1 MGPLGPN
8 GFSGCYMEVAMRAA
22 IASLLLAFL
31 VISAGCTD
39 VLTYANKSRE
49 EGVRLY
55 NERYYADAAGAFR
68 NSVRQ
73 DPRDYRSQ
81 YYLGLCYDELK
92 QHHQA
97 FSSFRTSLDVMTQLG
112 PNFVAPEFR
121 QQVLDAYG
129 ASVARHD
136 ENESESNALTKRAQ
150 ASTSGEEWFIL
161 AKAFRLRGDA
171 DRAIDAYTR
180 AARVAGDDFSIR
192 KEFGLYLLDP
202 LAQNK
207 DAEYWLR
214 LANRLQPYDE
224 AVNAGLAK
232 LGVTVTASSRNRE
245 PIPRYTPPPRQAAV
259 IPIAPPSAAPV
270 AGSAVD
276 LPRD

>member
-1 MGPLGPN
+1 
-8 GFSGCYMEVAMRAA
+8 MEVAMRAA
-22 IASLLLAFL
+22 IASILLAVLFFTT
-31 VISAGCTD
+31 GCTE
-39 VLTYANKSRE
+39 VLTYANKSRD
-49 EGVRLY
+49 EGMRLY
-55 NERYYADAAGAFR
+55 DQRYYADAAGAFR
-68 NSVRQ
+68 NAIRQ

-81 YYLGLCYDELK
+81 YWLGLCYDELK

-112 PNFVAPEFR
+112 PNFVEGDFR

-129 ASVARHD
+129 ASIARHD
-136 ENESESNALTKRAQ
+136 DNESEINALTKRA
-150 ASTSGEEWFIL
+150 ASSNTGEEWFIL

-171 DRAIDAYTR
+171 DRAVDAYTR
-180 AARVAGDDFSIR
+180 AARVAGDDFFIR

-202 LAQNK
+202 LGQNK

-214 LANRLQPYDE
+214 MANRLEPRDE
-224 AVNAGLAK
+224 QVNAGLAK
-232 LGVTVTASSRNRE
+232 LGVTVTASSRRRE
-245 PIPRYTPPPRQAAV
+245 PIPRYAPAPRQAVV
-259 IPIAPPSAAPV
+259 IPAAQPSAAPV

>member
-1 MGPLGPN
+1 
-8 GFSGCYMEVAMRAA
+8 MEVAMRAA
-22 IASLLLAFL
+22 LASLLLAFSL
-31 VISAGCTD
+31 ISTGCTE
-39 VLTYANKSRE
+39 VLTYANKSRD
-49 EGVRLY
+49 EGIRLY
-55 NERYYADAAGAFR
+55 GEHYYADAAGAFR
-68 NSVRQ
+68 NAIRQ

-97 FSSFRTSLDVMTQLG
+97 FSTFRTSLDVMTQLG
-112 PNFVAPEFR
+112 PNFVDPNFR
-121 QQVLDAYG
+121 QQVLEAYG

-136 ENESESNALTKRAQ
+136 ENESEVNALTKRAQ
-150 ASTSGEEWFIL
+150 GSSSGEEWFVL

-180 AARVAGDDFSIR
+180 AARVAGDNFFIR

-207 DAEYWLR
+207 EAEYWLR
-214 LANRLQPYDE
+214 LANRLQPADQE
-224 AVNAGLAK
+224 VNAGLAR
-232 LGVTVTASSRNRE
+232 LGVTITASSRSRE
-245 PIPRYTPPPRQAAV
+245 PIPRTPPPRQAIV
-259 IPIAPPSAAPV
+259 IPAAAPSAAPV

>member
-1 MGPLGPN
+1 
-8 GFSGCYMEVAMRAA
+8 MEVAMRAA
-22 IASLLLAFL
+22 LASLLLAFSL
-31 VISAGCTD
+31 ISTGCTE

-49 EGVRLY
+49 EGIRLY
-55 NERYYADAAGAFR
+55 NEHYYADAAGAFR
-68 NSVRQ
+68 NAIRQ
-73 DPRDYRSQ
+73 DPRDFKSQ
-81 YYLGLCYDELK
+81 YYVGLCYDELK

-97 FSSFRTSLDVMTQLG
+97 FASFRTSLEVMTQLG
-112 PNFVAPEFR
+112 PNYVDPNFR
-121 QQVLDAYG
+121 QQVLDGYG

-136 ENESESNALTKRAQ
+136 ENESEINALIKRA
-150 ASTSGEEWFIL
+150 SGSSSGEEWFIL

-171 DRAIDAYTR
+171 DRSVDAYTR
-180 AARVAGDDFSIR
+180 AARVAGDDFFIR
-192 KEFGLYLLDP
+192 REFGLYLLDP

-214 LANRLQPYDE
+214 LAYKLEQRDE

-232 LGVTVTASSRNRE
+232 LGVTITASSRNRE
-245 PIPRYTPPPRQAAV
+245 PMPRTAPRQAIV
-259 IPIAPPSAAPV
+259 IPTAQPSPASPSSGAPV

>member
-1 MGPLGPN
+1 
-8 GFSGCYMEVAMRAA
+8 MRAA
-22 IASLLLAFL
+22 LASLLLAFSL
-31 VISAGCTD
+31 VSTGCTE

-55 NERYYADAAGAFR
+55 NDHYYADAAGAFR
-68 NSVRQ
+68 NAVRQ

-92 QHHQA
+92 QYHQA

-112 PNFVAPEFR
+112 PNLIDPSFR
-121 QQVLDAYG
+121 PLVLDAYG

-136 ENESESNALTKRAQ
+136 ENESETNALINRSQ
-150 ASTSGEEWFIL
+150 GSTSGEEWYIL

-171 DRAIDAYTR
+171 DRAVDAYTR
-180 AARVAGDDFSIR
+180 AARVAGEDFNIR
-192 KEFGLYLLDP
+192 REFGLYLLDP
-202 LAQNK
+202 LGQNK
-207 DAEYWLR
+207 EAEYWLR
-214 LANRLQPYDE
+214 MANKLQPRDE

-232 LGVTVTASSRNRE
+232 LGVTVTASSRNRD
-245 PIPRYTPPPRQAAV
+245 PIPHFSQPRPAVV
-259 IPIAPPSAAPV
+259 IPTAQPTAAQPSAAPV

>member
-1 MGPLGPN
+1 
-8 GFSGCYMEVAMRAA
+8 MEVAMRVAL
-22 IASLLLAFL
+22 ASLLVSLSF
-31 VISAGCTD
+31 ISAGCTEA
-39 VLTYANKSRE
+39 LTYANKSRE
-49 EGVRLY
+49 EGIKLY
-55 NERYYADAAGAFR
+55 DQRYYADAAGAFR
-68 NSVRQ
+68 NSIRQ

-97 FSSFRTSLDVMTQLG
+97 FAQYRTSLDVITQLG
-112 PNFVAPEFR
+112 PVLADQNFR

-129 ASVARHD
+129 ASVAHHD
-136 ENESESNALTKRAQ
+136 ENESEVTALTRRAQ
-150 ASTSGEEWFIL
+150 GSTTGEEWFIL

-180 AARVAGDDFSIR
+180 AARVAGENFSIR

-202 LAQNK
+202 LAQNQE
-207 DAEYWLR
+207 AEYWLR
-214 LANRLQPYDE
+214 MANRLQPFDE
-224 AVNAGLAK
+224 QVNAGLAK
-232 LGVTVTASSRNRE
+232 LGVTITASSRSRE
-245 PIPRYTPPPRQAAV
+245 PIPHFSTTARQPSN
-259 IPIAPPSAAPV
+259 ISAAQPPV

>member
-1 MGPLGPN
+1 
-8 GFSGCYMEVAMRAA
+8 MEVAMRAA
-22 IASLLLAFL
+22 LASLLLCLSLF
-31 VISAGCTD
+31 STGCTD

-55 NERYYADAAGAFR
+55 NDRYYADAAGAFR
-68 NSVRQ
+68 NAVRQ

-97 FSSFRTSLDVMTQLG
+97 FSTFRTSLEVMKQLG
-112 PNFVAPEFR
+112 PNFVDPNFR
-121 QQVLDAYG
+121 QQVLEAYG
-129 ASVARHD
+129 ASVSRHD
-136 ENESESNALTKRAQ
+136 ENESEVNALVKRA
-150 ASTSGEEWFIL
+150 AGSSSGEEWFIL

-180 AARVAGDDFSIR
+180 AARVAGDDFFIR
-192 KEFGLYLLDP
+192 REFGLYLLDP

-207 DAEYWLR
+207 EAEYWLR
-214 LANRLQPYDE
+214 MANKLQPHDE
-224 AVNAGLAK
+224 TVNAGLAK
-232 LGVTVTASSRNRE
+232 LGVTITASSRNRE
-245 PIPRYTPPPRQAAV
+245 PIPRFAPPPRQSAL
-259 IPIAPPSAAPV
+259 IPAAPPSAAPV

>member
-1 MGPLGPN
+1 
-8 GFSGCYMEVAMRAA
+8 MRAA
-22 IASLLLAFL
+22 LASLLLGFSL
-31 VISAGCTD
+31 ISCGCTE

-55 NERYYADAAGAFR
+55 NEHYYADAAGAFR
-68 NSVRQ
+68 NAIRQ
-73 DPRDYRSQ
+73 DPTDYRSQ
-81 YYLGLCYDELK
+81 YYVGLCYDELK
-92 QHHQA
+92 QHHQS

-112 PNFVAPEFR
+112 PNFVDPNFR
-121 QQVLDAYG
+121 QVVLDAYG

-136 ENESESNALTKRAQ
+136 DNESEISALTKRA
-150 ASTSGEEWFIL
+150 AGSTSGEEWFIL

-180 AARVAGDDFSIR
+180 AARVSGDNFHIR

-207 DAEYWLR
+207 EAEYWLR
-214 LANRLQPYDE
+214 MANKLDSRDAE
-224 AVNAGLAK
+224 VNAGLAK
-232 LGVTVTASSRNRE
+232 LGVTVSAASRNRE
-245 PIPRYTPPPRQAAV
+245 PIPRYTPPPQATVVPA
-259 IPIAPPSAAPV
+259 AAPSAAPV
-270 AGSAVD
+270 AGSAVV

>member
-1 MGPLGPN
+1 
-8 GFSGCYMEVAMRAA
+8 MEVAMRAA
-22 IASLLLAFL
+22 IASILLGVLFF
-31 VISAGCTD
+31 SSGCTE
-39 VLTYANKSRE
+39 VLTYANKSRD

-68 NSVRQ
+68 NAIRQ
-73 DPRDYRSQ
+73 DPRDFRSQ
-81 YYLGLCYDELK
+81 YWLGLCYDELK

-112 PNFVAPEFR
+112 PNFVEGDFR

-129 ASVARHD
+129 ASIARHD
-136 ENESESNALTKRAQ
+136 ENESETNALIKRA
-150 ASTSGEEWFIL
+150 SGSNTGEEWFIL

-171 DRAIDAYTR
+171 DRAVDAYTR
-180 AARVAGDDFSIR
+180 AARVAGDDFFIR
-192 KEFGLYLLDP
+192 REFGLYLLDP

-207 DAEYWLR
+207 EAEYWLR
-214 LANRLQPYDE
+214 MAYKLDSRDQQ
-224 AVNAGLAK
+224 VNAGLAK
-232 LGVTVTASSRNRE
+232 LGVTITASSRNRE
-245 PIPRYTPPPRQAAV
+245 PIPRYAPPPRQAAI
-259 IPIAPPSAAPV
+259 IPAAQPSAAQPSAAPV

>member
-1 MGPLGPN
+1 
-8 GFSGCYMEVAMRAA
+8 MRAA
-22 IASLLLAFL
+22 IASLLVSLSL
-31 VISAGCTD
+31 ISTGCTE

-49 EGVRLY
+49 EGLRLY
-55 NERYYADAAGAFR
+55 NEHYYADAAGAFR
-68 NSVRQ
+68 NSIRQ

-97 FSSFRTSLDVMTQLG
+97 FAQFRTSLDVMSQLG
-112 PNFVAPEFR
+112 PVFVDPNFR

-129 ASVARHD
+129 ASVARYD
-136 ENESESNALTKRAQ
+136 ENESEVDALTKRAQ
-150 ASTSGEEWFIL
+150 NGSSGEEWFIL

-180 AARVAGDDFSIR
+180 AARVAGENFFIR

-202 LAQNK
+202 LAQNQE
-207 DAEYWLR
+207 AEYWLR

-232 LGVTVTASSRNRE
+232 LGVTISASSRNRE
-245 PIPRYTPPPRQAAV
+245 PIPHIAPARQAAV
-259 IPIAPPSAAPV
+259 IPTAQPTAAPV
-270 AGSAVD
+270 AGNAVD

>member
-1 MGPLGPN
+1 
-8 GFSGCYMEVAMRAA
+8 MRAA
-22 IASLLLAFL
+22 LASLLLAFSI
-31 VISAGCTD
+31 ISTGCTD
-39 VLTYANKSRE
+39 VLTYAKKSRE

-55 NERYYADAAGAFR
+55 NDRYYADAAGAFR
-68 NSVRQ
+68 NAIRQ

-97 FSSFRTSLDVMTQLG
+97 FATFRTSLDVMTQLG
-112 PNFVAPEFR
+112 PNFVDPNFR

-136 ENESESNALTKRAQ
+136 ENESEVNALTKRAQ
-150 ASTSGEEWFIL
+150 GSTTGEEWFIL

-171 DRAIDAYTR
+171 DRAVDAYTR
-180 AARVAGDDFSIR
+180 AARVAGEDFFIR
-192 KEFGLYLLDP
+192 REFGLYLLDP

-207 DAEYWLR
+207 EAEYWLR
-214 LANRLQPYDE
+214 MAYKLQQRDE

-245 PIPRYTPPPRQAAV
+245 PIPRFTPPPRQAAV
-259 IPIAPPSAAPV
+259 IPAAQPTAAPV

>member
-1 MGPLGPN
+1 
-8 GFSGCYMEVAMRAA
+8 MEVAMRAA
-22 IASLLLAFL
+22 LASLLLSL
-31 VISAGCTD
+31 SLISTGCTE

-55 NERYYADAAGAFR
+55 NEHYYADAAGAFR
-68 NSVRQ
+68 NAVRQ

-97 FSSFRTSLDVMTQLG
+97 FSMFRASLDVMTQLG
-112 PNFVAPEFR
+112 PNFVDANFR
-121 QQVLDAYG
+121 QQALDAYG

-136 ENESESNALTKRAQ
+136 DNEAEVNALTKRASG
-150 ASTSGEEWFIL
+150 STSGEEWFIL

-180 AARVAGDDFSIR
+180 AARVAGDNFYIR

-214 LANRLQPYDE
+214 MANKLQPYDE
-224 AVNAGLAK
+224 QVNAGLAR

-245 PIPRYTPPPRQAAV
+245 PIPRFAPAPRQATA
-259 IPIAPPSAAPV
+259 IPAAAPSAAPV